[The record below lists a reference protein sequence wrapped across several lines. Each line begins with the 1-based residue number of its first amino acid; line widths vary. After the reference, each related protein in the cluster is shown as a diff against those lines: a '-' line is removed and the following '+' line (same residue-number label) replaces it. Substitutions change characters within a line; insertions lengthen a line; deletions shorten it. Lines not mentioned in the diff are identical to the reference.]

1 MLRLEGIDA
10 FYGDLQALYDVSLE
24 VEQGRVFA
32 LVGANAA
39 GKSTTLRVISGL
51 VTPRRGRVVLDGQDL
66 TTVPAH
72 ARVDLGVV
80 QVPEGRRLFPFMSVT
95 ENLLL
100 GAHTARARAERDA
113 TLKYVYTLFPV
124 LEERR
129 AQLAGS
135 LSGGEQQMCAIGRAL
150 MARPRVLWEQS
161 ELDRRPLGYPAGAP
175 ALAPGARYTWEL
187 ETREHGVQR
196 ASFDVAAAA
205 DDRRVKE
212 ALASLTPATA
222 KGYPPATLS
231 LMRAGLLF
239 QETLYADARRELV
252 TAIAADPE
260 EPTLHLLLGHVYDR
274 TGLKGLA
281 ANEFDE
287 AEALAGPPK

>member
-100 GAHTARARAERDA
+100 GAHTPRARGERDA

-124 LEERR
+124 LAERR
-129 AQLAGS
+129 GQLAGS

-150 MARPRVLWEQS
+150 MARPRVLM
-161 ELDRRPLGYPAGAP
+161 LD
-175 ALAPGARYTWEL
+175 
-187 ETREHGVQR
+187 
-196 ASFDVAAAA
+196 
-205 DDRRVKE
+205 
-212 ALASLTPATA
+212 
-222 KGYPPATLS
+222 
-231 LMRAGLLF
+231 
-239 QETLYADARRELV
+239 
-252 TAIAADPE
+252 
-260 EPTLHLLLGHVYDR
+260 EPTL
-274 TGLKGLA
+274 GLA
-281 ANEFDE
+281 PVLVKRIFDTVRTINADGMTIMLVE
-287 AEALAGPPK
+287 QNVRQALTLAQRAAVLESGHLVLHGQGAALLADERLKRAYLGM